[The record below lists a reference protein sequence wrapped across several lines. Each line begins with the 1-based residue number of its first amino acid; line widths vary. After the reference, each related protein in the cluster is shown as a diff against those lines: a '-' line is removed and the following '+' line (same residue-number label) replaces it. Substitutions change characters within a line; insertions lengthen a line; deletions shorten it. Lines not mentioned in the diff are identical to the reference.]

1 MTTISYHLLNL
12 TKNLIFSLLLTSQ
25 IVLGKEL
32 IKMKN
37 PSGIEIELELALTQK
52 QHTQG
57 LSGLKSNEFKKSKG
71 MLFVNPSM
79 GPRRFWMPNT
89 YFNLDI
95 IFLDQDLKIVAIE
108 KNIPA
113 HPGLTGP
120 PAIYKTDTY
129 LAQFVLETRADAD
142 FGKNLKKNDS
152 LKLIGPTSL
161 SEIVSKTHLLQ

>member
-25 IVLGKEL
+25 IVLGKEPV
-32 IKMKN
+32 KMKN
-37 PSGIEIELELALTQK
+37 PSGVEVELELALTQK

-57 LSGLKSNEFKKSKG
+57 LSGLKSNEFKNSKG
-71 MLFVNPSM
+71 MLFVNPNI

-95 IFLDQDLKIVAIE
+95 IFLDHDLKIVGIE
-108 KNIPA
+108 KNVPA
-113 HPGLTGP
+113 HPGLAEP

-129 LAQFVLETRADAD
+129 MAQFVLETKAYAD
-142 FGKNLKKNDS
+142 FGKNLKKNDT

-161 SEIVSKTHLLQ
+161 SEIVSGTHLQQ